1 MISSITYRDWWKMV
15 GINGEPQGYVVE
27 CSMPIGRWI
36 ADQDRNLWHR
46 MPSPSFLVDRFI
58 INESLMTLL
67 VLRWTQ

>member
-1 MISSITYRDWWKMV
+1 MISNTTYRDWWKMV

-46 MPSPSFLVDRFI
+46 MPSPLFADRFI